1 LKRQGAETVF
11 YLLAFLVLLA
21 DQLSKVLIV
30 RLMTLGQS
38 IPVIRDVFH
47 LTYVHNPGGAFGIL
61 AYRTWFF
68 VAVALVVTVL
78 ILGFLRYIR
87 PGNNWLTVAL
97 ALQLGGT
104 AGNLLD
110 RIRQGYV
117 IDFLDFRFWPVFNLA
132 DTSIVVGVFLLLWQL
147 PRISLKKEV

>member
-1 LKRQGAETVF
+1 MRQGADTVF
-11 YLLAFLVLLA
+11 YLLTFLVLLT
-21 DQLSKVLIV
+21 DQLAKLLIV

-68 VAVALVVTVL
+68 VVAALVVTGL
-78 ILGFLRYIR
+78 ILGFLRHIQ
-87 PGNNWLTVAL
+87 PGNTWLSVAL
-97 ALQLGGT
+97 ALQMGGT
-104 AGNLLD
+104 LGNLLD

-147 PRISLKKEV
+147 PRIFKKKEV

>member
-1 LKRQGAETVF
+1 
-11 YLLAFLVLLA
+11 VLLA
-21 DQLSKVLIV
+21 DQAAKLLVV

-38 IPVIRDVFH
+38 IPVISDVFH

-68 VAVALVVTVL
+68 VVVALVVTTL
-78 ILGFLRYIR
+78 ILGLWRHFG
-87 PGNNWLTVAL
+87 PGNRWLTVAL

-104 AGNLLD
+104 LGNLLD
-110 RIRQGYV
+110 RVRQGYV
-117 IDFLDFRFWPVFNLA
+117 IDFLDFRVWPVFNLA

-147 PRISLKKEV
+147 TRSYSEKGA

>member
-1 LKRQGAETVF
+1 M
-11 YLLAFLVLLA
+11 LV
-21 DQLSKVLIV
+21 V
-30 RLMTLGQS
+30 RLMTLGES
-38 IPVIRDVFH
+38 IPVINDVFH
-47 LTYVHNPGGAFGIL
+47 LTYLHNPGGAFGIL

-68 VAVALVVTVL
+68 ILVALVVVL
-78 ILGFLRYIR
+78 LIFGFLRHVR
-87 PGNNWLTVAL
+87 PPGNSWLTAAL

-104 AGNLLD
+104 LGNLLD

-147 PRISLKKEV
+147 SRNYREKGA

>member
-1 LKRQGAETVF
+1 
-11 YLLAFLVLLA
+11 LLVFLVLLA
-21 DQLSKVLIV
+21 DQASKVLVV
-30 RLMTLGQS
+30 RLMTLGES
-38 IPVIRDVFH
+38 IPVIKDVFH
-47 LTYVHNPGGAFGIL
+47 LTYLHNPGGAFGIL

-68 VAVALVVTVL
+68 ILVALVVVLL
-78 ILGFLRYIR
+78 ILGFLRHVR
-87 PGNNWLTVAL
+87 PGDNRLTAAL

-104 AGNLLD
+104 LGNLLD

-147 PRISLKKEV
+147 SRNYREKGA

>member
-1 LKRQGAETVF
+1 VIAL
-11 YLLAFLVLLA
+11 LVLLA
-21 DQLSKVLIV
+21 DQAAKLLVV

-38 IPVIRDVFH
+38 IPVIRDVFY

-68 VAVALVVTVL
+68 VVVALAVTAL
-78 ILGFLRYIR
+78 ILVFFRRIR
-87 PGNNWLTVAL
+87 PVNSWLTVAL
-97 ALQLGGT
+97 AMQLGGT
-104 AGNLLD
+104 LGNLLD
-110 RIRQGYV
+110 RLRQGYV

-147 PRISLKKEV
+147 PGITREKGV